1 MGGRYRLVM
10 LTGCRRNKIGMLRWT
25 HVDIDTGE
33 LRLEET
39 KTGACTITLPP
50 RAIRL
55 LAVLPRLPNNPW
67 IIAGPRP
74 SKRPYDKVEHWH
86 RVRARY
92 DLPDVMIS
100 RSQA

>member
-1 MGGRYRLVM
+1 MPAH
-10 LTGCRRNKIGMLRWT
+10 KIGMLRWT
-25 HVDIDTGE
+25 HVDIDAGE

-55 LAVLPRLPNNPW
+55 LAALPRLPNNPW

-74 SKRPYDKVEHWH
+74 SNRPYDMGEHWR
-86 RVRARY
+86 RVRARH
-92 DLPDVMIS
+92 DLHDVPF
-100 RSQA
+100 SQA